1 MNRKIKQ
8 RQNQRRR
15 QQREAGFAEKVN
27 SSNPLDVFLASGK
40 TDADLKRYFE
50 AQK

>member
-15 QQREAGFAEKVN
+15 QQREANYSEKPN

-40 TDADLKRYFE
+40 TDEDLKRYFE
-50 AQK
+50 AVK